1 MKPKELLE
9 DRFLMRHLINLA
21 LREVIMT
28 VCPFCQGRGVVKS
41 KDSIIKCQ
49 HCAGSGQFIYDD
61 DNRPEFMGIEKEK
74 FMKFKKSYMEMLNM
88 IRDIE
93 LSALSKIGDE

>member
-1 MKPKELLE
+1 M
-9 DRFLMRHLINLA
+9 
-21 LREVIMT
+21 
-28 VCPFCQGRGVVKS
+28 
-41 KDSIIKCQ
+41 
-49 HCAGSGQFIYDD
+49 HCDGTGQFIYDD